1 MEWKDNM
8 QSRAEGNFFSKADHL
23 EGKNQEGTNWE
34 RVKEQ
39 RLVFIHLLVR
49 LLIHLPAIKAL
60 AV

>member
-1 MEWKDNM
+1 M

-23 EGKNQEGTNWE
+23 ERNNQEGTNWE